1 MRILLKAVKCAS
13 IRSHFSILTSQFQR
27 RLQSFREFLTLTLVA
42 ALPLHAFFVTVAT
55 KLIAGPDHAPL
66 SPLALW
72 KEGVLGVILV
82 VAFVEWATNGEMRNE
97 NGKWRKKFDVID
109 ALILLLIALG
119 ISVSFLISDFSFP
132 HVIFGFRYDFVP
144 LVAFF
149 VLRRLPWSDGFF
161 GRLQTTLIVVG
172 TAVAAYGIVT
182 FFLPIEFFRA
192 LGYSA
197 MHSLYFADG
206 PIAAFQMIGGTDL
219 HRIQSTMSGPN
230 QLGLWLLLP
239 LAATIISLRRSR
251 LTAHGPQLKI
261 LSLLI
266 LIAALGLTF
275 SRAAWIGTFIM
286 IAAASWP
293 LVRRLRKRVIVMIGI
308 LIIGAG
314 VFAALRFPDQIIRIS
329 STRGHIENPL
339 EAVQEMIAH
348 PFGKG
353 LGTAGPASNRTSE
366 TCVILRSFDD
376 PTWWRE
382 NMPDMCVF
390 VGKSQIQPQGRDCT
404 CPFLP
409 ENWYLQIGVEMG
421 WLGLALYLWMTGI
434 VLHALFHANED
445 SAHEAT
451 ADSTFIAML
460 GLCAAAMFLHA
471 FEDSAAAYTLWIAAA
486 SVLPVAMP
494 RKHPTVEMR

>member
-1 MRILLKAVKCAS
+1 MSLALIAL
-13 IRSHFSILTSQFQR
+13 
-27 RLQSFREFLTLTLVA
+27 
-42 ALPLHAFFVTVAT
+42 LPLHALFVTVAT
-55 KLIAGPDHAPL
+55 KLVAGPDHAPL
-66 SPLALW
+66 PMFALW
-72 KEGVLGVILV
+72 KEGLLLLILLIS
-82 VAFVEWATNGEMRNE
+82 FLEWIVHVRL
-97 NGKWRKKFDVID
+97 NGKLKIENEKLWKKFDVVD
-109 ALILLLIALG
+109 VLILLLILLG
-119 ISVSFLISDFSFP
+119 IATSIFNFQFSIIHF
-132 HVIFGFRYDFVP
+132 IYGFRYDFVP

-149 VLRRLPWSDGFF
+149 VLRRLPWSEKFF
-161 GRLQTTLIVVG
+161 RRLQTTLIAVG

-197 MHSLYFADG
+197 MHSLYVADG

-239 LAATIISLRRSR
+239 LAVLIKTFRFEKSTVNSRQSTVLRVVV
-251 LTAHGPQLKI
+251 LGLF
-261 LSLLI
+261 LV
-266 LIAALGLTF
+266 ALALTF

-293 LVRRLRKRVIVMIGI
+293 LVRRLRKRVIAMIGV

-382 NMPDMCVF
+382 NMPDMCVL
-390 VGKSQIQPQGRDCT
+390 VGKSQIQPQGRDCV

-421 WLGLALYLWMTGI
+421 WLGLALYLWMIGI
-434 VLHALFHANED
+434 VIHSLFHA
-445 SAHEAT
+445 A
-451 ADSTFIAML
+451 ADNKDGDEFSVLNFPFSILLAML

-486 SVLPVAMP
+486 SVLPVAIH
-494 RKHPTVEMR
+494 RKA